1 MQYAQNSTNALVVR
15 RRWLPAMTCA
25 LLMAALSAC
34 GGGMSSSYMSS
45 MAPPAATAPPAAAP
59 PPTAPP
65 PAGCTASTCGAAVMT
80 ITDAAGVFLA
90 YKVNLVSLQLK
101 LADGTLVETLP
112 ATTAVDFVQLINL
125 SEIISA
131 RKIPSGEYV
140 AAQVTVDFTNAT
152 IMVDDGT
159 GTGVP
164 VKPVDSTGAPLGQLQ
179 LMVRLDAKNHL
190 KISPATTSKIA
201 FDFNLLASNMVDLTA
216 KTDTVSPVLVA
227 SVVPIDNKQIR
238 VRGEIAVVD
247 TANSDYTVNVDPF
260 NDHDNNKLSSL
271 VVVTTDATT
280 FEINGMPFAGAAGL
294 AQLAMLPADSIV
306 VAFGSFQNSDQIFT
320 ATSVLAGTS
329 VQGGGLDHL
338 LGNVVARTGNTLTVH
353 GARMDD
359 SDGKDDDNFVAGNST
374 VTIADKTAVTAQGQ
388 SSATPAHAVAEI
400 SVGSLIDAF
409 GTATKDSSGKIT
421 LDATAGRVRLDFTQ
435 VQGAL
440 DASGAGSITLNLS
453 TIDRQPVSLFS
464 FTGTGSMTGVHAD
477 PTRYVV
483 TTGALDVSQFSIGGS
498 MLGIGFV
505 SPFGK
510 APPDFTA
517 VTIANGTIG
526 KNVNCNGG
534 NNNCTCN
541 SNSSD
546 GGNNNC
552 TCNGNSSDGGNNN
565 CMCNGNSGDGGNNNC
580 MCNGNSSDGG
590 NNNCTCNGNS
600 SDGGNNNCTCNGNSS
615 DGGNNNCTCN
625 GNSSDGGNNN
635 CINVQAA
642 QLDIDWGNSGTATPF
657 KTLAP
662 TGLDLDRSNAS
673 IGSNHEIE
681 TDQGNINI
689 ESVAV
694 DVSITG
700 SSSGMDLFSIT
711 RQRAQATDSFGSFA
725 DFEAALA
732 ADLDGTTMALR
743 LTTQGQFDAA
753 SNTFTAQRITILLS
767 N

>member
-1 MQYAQNSTNALVVR
+1 
-15 RRWLPAMTCA
+15 
-25 LLMAALSAC
+25 
-34 GGGMSSSYMSS
+34 
-45 MAPPAATAPPAAAP
+45 
-59 PPTAPP
+59 
-65 PAGCTASTCGAAVMT
+65 MT

-112 ATTAVDFVQLINL
+112 ATTTVDFVQLINL

-131 RKIPSGEYV
+131 RQIPSGEYV
-140 AAQVTVDFTNAT
+140 AAQVKVDFTNAT

-159 GTGVP
+159 GTGVA
-164 VKPVDSTGAPLGQLQ
+164 VKPVDSTGAPLGQRQ
-179 LMVRLDAKNHL
+179 LMVQLDAKNHL

-271 VVVTTDATT
+271 AVVTTETTT

-294 AQLAMLPADSIV
+294 QQLAILPADTIA
-306 VAFGSFQNSDQIFT
+306 VAFGSFQNSDQTFT

-359 SDGKDDDNFVAGNST
+359 RDGKADDNFVAGNST

-421 LDATAGRVRLDFTQ
+421 LDAAAGRVRLDFTQ

-440 DASGAGSITLNLS
+440 DASGAGNIKLNLS

-464 FTGTGSMTGVHAD
+464 FTGTGSVTGVDAD

-483 TTGALDVSQFSIGGS
+483 TTGALDVSQFAIGGS

-526 KNVNCNGG
+526 KNVNCNGNSDG
-534 NNNCTCN
+534 GSNNCTCN
-541 SNSSD
+541 GNSGD

-552 TCNGNSSDGGNNN
+552 MCNGNSSDGGNNN

-580 MCNGNSSDGG
+580 MCNGNSGDGG
-590 NNNCTCNGNS
+590 S
-600 SDGGNNNCTCNGNSS
+600 
-615 DGGNNNCTCN
+615 NNCTCN

-635 CINVQAA
+635 CINAQAA

-689 ESVAV
+689 ESMAV

-711 RQRAQATDSFGSFA
+711 RQRGQATDSFGSFSE
-725 DFEAALA
+725 FEAALA

-743 LTTQGQFDAA
+743 LTAEGQFNAA